1 MGRSRSILCCSRKV
15 TRLVAVVEQEGKTVA
30 ATPMTAAM
38 NGTSG
43 PAR

>member
-1 MGRSRSILCCSRKV
+1 VLLAKGYA
-15 TRLVAVVEQEGKTVA
+15 LVAVVEQEGKTVA